1 MYDTRPEAEIA
12 AEEAL
17 LPPAAI
23 AVHDP
28 ELPEVIAQA
37 QSDRAML
44 IVARRRYWRYL
55 NDDFRDVYREHK
67 ETNAAGPAP
76 YRPTSLQRENMQH
89 LMLMLE
95 DKSSPDWLEVAE
107 LHRELG
113 EPDKALECLGQ
124 DAPLGNIPIG

>member
-1 MYDTRPEAEIA
+1 
-12 AEEAL
+12 
-17 LPPAAI
+17 
-23 AVHDP
+23 
-28 ELPEVIAQA
+28 
-37 QSDRAML
+37 
-44 IVARRRYWRYL
+44 
-55 NDDFRDVYREHK
+55 
-67 ETNAAGPAP
+67 
-76 YRPTSLQRENMQH
+76 MQH